1 MKQIIP
7 TEFEECQALVE
18 YLDLRGLLYS
28 HVHNEMWTS
37 SWGQKI
43 KAKQLGVRK
52 GVPDYIVLTNHYCLF
67 IEMKRKKLSKLSD
80 EQKQWID
87 ALNSCY
93 GVRAMVCYGCD
104 EAITFIEGN
113 IPPINHNKKYQELM
127 EK

>member
-1 MKQIIP
+1 MNKL
-7 TEFEECQALVE
+7 EE
-18 YLDLRGLLYS
+18 YLNSKGLLYRRNQS
-28 HVHNEMWTS
+28 N
-37 SWGQKI
+37 
-43 KAKQLGVRK
+43 
-52 GVPDYIVLTNHYCLF
+52 YIVITNHYCLF
-67 IEMKRKKLSKLSD
+67 IEMTPSK
-80 EQKQWID
+80 WID